1 VSSRSYRIAS
11 RLEKLVALYPPDTG
25 IGVPLLGIDLFLKRF
40 KIINRGDSEDTDREI
55 LKAYGEI
62 VQMNNL
68 GVKQYIIM
76 DSATMNVV
84 MENME
89 DRSEER
95 SVSVYLYEGTI
106 PFASDVLFFRQ

>member
-1 VSSRSYRIAS
+1 
-11 RLEKLVALYPPDTG
+11 
-25 IGVPLLGIDLFLKRF
+25 
-40 KIINRGDSEDTDREI
+40 
-55 LKAYGEI
+55 
-62 VQMNNL
+62 
-68 GVKQYIIM
+68 
-76 DSATMNVV
+76 MNVV